1 MIMIKMRPDHY
12 HKQKKRSCSPP
23 AESPV
28 IMVIRE
34 VLAGDGDDNG
44 NDDVD
49 DDGDD
54 DGDGDGD
61 DNGDHDH
68 W

>member
-1 MIMIKMRPDHY
+1 MINKVIMIMIKMRPDHY

-44 NDDVD
+44 NDGVADR
-49 DDGDD
+49 
-54 DGDGDGD
+54 
-61 DNGDHDH
+61 
-68 W
+68 

>member
-23 AESPV
+23 AGSPV

-34 VLAGDGDDNG
+34 VLAGDA
-44 NDDVD
+44 
-49 DDGDD
+49 
-54 DGDGDGD
+54 D
-61 DNGDHDH
+61 DNGDEGGDGVADR
-68 W
+68 

>member
-23 AESPV
+23 AGSPV

-34 VLAGDGDDNG
+34 VLACDGDGNG
-44 NDDVD
+44 
-49 DDGDD
+49 DDGDGD

-61 DNGDHDH
+61 DGDEQK
-68 W
+68 